1 MKRLEFHITY
11 ICNHA
16 CIFCSEDD
24 RMQKYHH
31 SPLTEIQVRTI
42 LVDRAKKWYNHVNFT
57 GGEPTLFPNFLKLL
71 AFTKKLGYK
80 IYVGTNGSM
89 LANEKFAE
97 KALEYIDELSFSIH
111 WFDQKS
117 CEQQTGHKKHFDIFT
132 KNVIPNVTKYQKD
145 NFFFSN
151 IVLDRKNYL
160 DAKKIIEFIVDTW
173 YPVRQVLISN
183 IAPEWLA
190 EHNFSEL
197 VFDLYKFQETIPD
210 IVDYC
215 DNRNITLRFFG
226 LPTCV
231 LWDKFEDYAN
241 DMHWEERHTIERFTN
256 SQGNIV
262 LQDIYSPDN
271 SRKRTFVEKCQGCR
285 WKEKP
290 CTGVFKKYL
299 DFFDF

>member
-24 RMQKYHH
+24 RMQKYHD

-42 LVDRAKKWYNHVNFT
+42 LVDRAKKGYNHVNFT
-57 GGEPTLFPNFLKLL
+57 GGEPSLFPNFLKLL
-71 AFTKKLGYK
+71 AFAKKLGYK
-80 IYVGTNGSM
+80 IYVGTNGT
-89 LANEKFAE
+89 LFANEDFAQ
-97 KALEYIDELSFSIH
+97 KALECIDELSFSIH
-111 WFDQKS
+111 WFDQQS

-132 KNVIPNVTKYQKD
+132 KKVVPNIVKYQQG

-151 IVLDRKNYL
+151 IVLDAHNFM
-160 DAKKIIEFIVDTW
+160 DWKKIINFIKDSW
-173 YPVRQVLISN
+173 YPIRQALISN

-190 EHNFSEL
+190 EHNFWKL
-197 VFDLYKFQETIPD
+197 AFDVYEFQKTIPE
-210 IVDYC
+210 IVEYC
-215 DNRNITLRFFG
+215 DTHNIILRFFG
-226 LPTCV
+226 LPTCI
-231 LWDKFEDYAN
+231 LWETYQDYAN

-271 SRKRTFVEKCQGCR
+271 SRKRTFVEKCEWCQWR
-285 WKEKP
+285 EKP

-299 DFFDF
+299 DYFEF